1 MWYNKY
7 IPKTFLFH
15 KFLAGTSISTCF
27 FCVQNEVKRME
38 NRQYFNVEVPIPD
51 DLVIIH
57 KEEYVEL
64 LNQSEKGVWWTI
76 DKVVELLDI
85 SRTKLINDILLNP
98 DVKEEIDIELN
109 PKGFVVYPKSKG
121 VPYRFLATQTRE
133 YFEKNFGAILLSL

>member
-1 MWYNKY
+1 
-7 IPKTFLFH
+7 
-15 KFLAGTSISTCF
+15 
-27 FCVQNEVKRME
+27 ME

-64 LNQSEKGVWWTI
+64 LNRSEKGVWWTI

-109 PKGFVVYPKSKG
+109 SKGFVVYPKSKG

>member
-1 MWYNKY
+1 
-7 IPKTFLFH
+7 
-15 KFLAGTSISTCF
+15 
-27 FCVQNEVKRME
+27 ME
-38 NRQYFNVEVPIPD
+38 KRQYFNVEVPIPD

-98 DVKEEIDIELN
+98 DIELN

-121 VPYRFLATQTRE
+121 VPYRFLASQTRE

>member
-1 MWYNKY
+1 
-7 IPKTFLFH
+7 
-15 KFLAGTSISTCF
+15 
-27 FCVQNEVKRME
+27 ME

-98 DVKEEIDIELN
+98 DVKEEIDI
-109 PKGFVVYPKSKG
+109 
-121 VPYRFLATQTRE
+121 
-133 YFEKNFGAILLSL
+133 

>member
-1 MWYNKY
+1 M
-7 IPKTFLFH
+7 
-15 KFLAGTSISTCF
+15 ISYHGF
-27 FCVQNEVKRME
+27 FCVNEVKRME
-38 NRQYFNVEVPIPD
+38 NRQYFNVEVPVPD

>member
-1 MWYNKY
+1 M
-7 IPKTFLFH
+7 
-15 KFLAGTSISTCF
+15 ISYHGF